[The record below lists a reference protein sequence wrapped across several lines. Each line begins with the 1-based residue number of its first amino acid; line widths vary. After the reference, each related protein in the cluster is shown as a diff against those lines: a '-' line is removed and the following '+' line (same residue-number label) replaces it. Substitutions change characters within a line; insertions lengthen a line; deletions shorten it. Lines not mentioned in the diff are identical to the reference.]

1 MLVLDHIRKDYGTGD
16 SVVHALQD
24 VSLRFRKSE
33 FVSILGPSGCGKT
46 TMLNIIGGLDRY
58 TSGDLIIDGVSTKEF
73 QDVDW
78 DAYRNLRVGFIF
90 QSYNLIPHIDIC
102 SNVEMALTLS
112 GVGAS
117 QARKRAEDALR
128 AVGLGDHL
136 HKRPNQ
142 LSGGQMQRVSIARAL
157 INDPEIILADE
168 PTGALDSNT
177 SVQIMELL
185 QEIARGRLVIMV
197 THNAELAEQYSTRII
212 RIHDGQIIEDT
223 NPVQGEES
231 EQALQADAEQ
241 ARAENEQAVASVA
254 PVNVKGYT
262 SIEQIEQD
270 AALSDKKR
278 ARLLKAFARAQ
289 QRHARKVER
298 ARVRYKKRKLGKTS
312 MSYRTACKLSGHNL
326 MTKKGRTTMTSIAG
340 SIGIIGVALVLA
352 ISNGFT
358 NYIEGLQR
366 DVLAGYPVEVARSS
380 VNTNS
385 LLGIMMGGGMGEDG
399 GTKFPDSSTIRPYNP
414 LEQYLKLFIDNEIT
428 HEYVE
433 YVEQLKT
440 QGYADSIRY
449 SYGVDMNVI
458 GRIRND
464 FSGTTGGFQG
474 LPEYTKVNYSS
485 SLLDQ
490 MGGMMG
496 GGSGSQDPKPS
507 VGWQQLSGGQDYVL
521 SQYDLLA
528 GNYPQNKNQA
538 VLVVDSRNRLSDS
551 MMASLG
557 LPYNKSYISFDD
569 VLGGDGITLYVA
581 TNNAYYIS
589 TGQDSYAVRNA
600 QELYG
605 KGEED
610 GVIPVKIV
618 GILRQKPDAAITTL
632 SSGVAYMPELT
643 EYIMQDSMASDIVA
657 SQIRVGKERNVV
669 TGEKFGST
677 SNYNSWLEDLGGID
691 TPSYIQI
698 FPKDFAA
705 KEQVI
710 NHLNAWN
717 DTHSKSIRYNDMSQF
732 ATDFMSEMVRIIS
745 IVLICFA
752 SVSLLVSSVMIGIIT
767 YVSVVERT
775 KEIGILRSLGARKR
789 DISNVFN
796 AETAIIGAIAG
807 IIGVIITYILSIPI
821 NLIIQHYYAISG
833 LCALSP
839 LHALLMIAISMGL
852 TIIAGLV
859 PARIASKRDPVVALR
874 TE

>member
-1 MLVLDHIRKDYGTGD
+1 MLVLDHIRKDYGAGD
-16 SVVHALQD
+16 RVVHALQD

-112 GVGAS
+112 GVSAS

-128 AVGLGDHL
+128 AVGLGNHL

-197 THNAELAEQYSTRII
+197 THNAELAEQYSTRIL

-231 EQALQADAEQ
+231 EQALQADSEQ
-241 ARAENEQAVASVA
+241 ARAENEEAVASVA

-278 ARLLKAFARAQ
+278 ARLLKAFARAE

-298 ARVRYKKRKLGKTS
+298 ARIRYKKRKLGKTS

-385 LLGIMMGGGMGEDG
+385 LLGIMMGGGMEEGG

-464 FSGTTGGFQG
+464 FSGYEGV
-474 LPEYTKVNYSS
+474 PEYTKVNNSTD
-485 SLLDQ
+485 LLGQ
-490 MGGMMG
+490 LGSMTG
-496 GGSGSQDPKPS
+496 GGTAESKPS

-528 GNYPQNKNQA
+528 GSYPQNKNQA

-551 MMASLG
+551 MMAALG
-557 LPYNKSYISFDD
+557 LPYNKSYVSFDD

-581 TNNAYYIS
+581 TNNAYYTS
-589 TGQDSYAVRNA
+589 TGQDSYKVRDA

-605 KGEED
+605 LGEED

-657 SQIRVGKERNVV
+657 SQTAAGKARNVV
-669 TGEKFGST
+669 TGESMTT
-677 SNYNSWLEDLGGID
+677 SAYNNWLEDLGGID

-705 KEQVI
+705 KEQVL
-710 NHLNAWN
+710 NHLDAWN

-807 IIGVIITYILSIPI
+807 VIGVIITYILSIPI
-821 NLIIQHYYAISG
+821 NLIIQHYYSISG